1 MSNNHDNTIESQL
14 NLIENGSH
22 NDLISFENELLD
34 GARVNSGNTET
45 VDIIER
51 GLRET
56 DNVFNELQEVA
67 SRLAAH
73 ISPIE
78 SFNTEREIE
87 LLRVDNIIDIPM
99 RAESSRNNPREDRGV
114 TFRDMISDMIT
125 NTTTSVVTTVP
136 GMPPLYSLVNHPNMN
151 NLNQGTQNPLRGYE
165 ELGDGNF
172 GQESQHPF
180 QGAERPIQDSTQYRF
195 LGLREPG
202 FNNQYS
208 SSQFQPEGATGQ
220 GHAYSSNEQQYPITG
235 GTKPKTKHQDPR
247 LPQNNNYNYLE
258 VQQAINTHFPSAVR
272 DDLPAQKVIDDK
284 MLWLEQ
290 MLQWQTDEQAEVFKW
305 VERDFEEVDELR
317 LPTDLI
323 ELKRMALE
331 QLEEMEEKCKELEET
346 YARECLGKVV
356 YARQQSW
363 QRRYRMVRS
372 HIRCSRAMIRYYTEG
387 RTGGGERDPD
397 VCSSDEVQR
406 DQIPVRNVSCQP
418 AWSGPQGV
426 AAVAQPVAV
435 SQTGNRGETT
445 LEADMPGQ
453 TRVETAPRFFTTEEY
468 RNHRLSTAQGHSVTA
483 ETVPVISTPAGSREP
498 RPPVLGTN
506 HIDDHFAFQRPLAPQ
521 NHSAPEIPNPQR
533 PPATQFVGPPEFFNN
548 QGPSA
553 QQNNNLQNQQ
563 FLPRNPAIPM
573 PGVQEFN
580 RVHGHYDMQPA
591 IWPGLYHNDIQIQL
605 AMQAQRQQ
613 ELARQSHETQM
624 NQALEIA
631 KMAQQG
637 NACNSFDKFTRYENM
652 SFPKFGGKHT
662 EYQAFRT
669 DFDSRMVYAKIPER
683 VKGCYLYGALE
694 GAAKDYVGNTG
705 TWVNRYAELWAK
717 LDSRYAN
724 RWTLAAETIKATLI
738 SEVPKGSIGNHADL
752 VRYIDQ
758 QVNMIESIG
767 QLDLTPQQLAVN
779 TLLMK
784 LPEFIAEPIRNG
796 LRIRRKGTKDQE
808 DFKFTPEE
816 FAEVVND
823 TVLNMDKLYP
833 KATST
838 TVMQTNVSHK
848 GGVVPSKGSGTQS
861 NSSGNHS
868 NSNSSNKGNYNHNAN
883 NNNHGNVGHSGGNY
897 NGNHNNGSSNGS
909 GGFNF
914 RGNSR
919 GGYRGNSRFQG
930 SSRPLKCYICQGE
943 HYSAD
948 CTKYT
953 TPHAKRDALIAQNRC
968 PGCARAPHFGDPCEL
983 YFKCRVC
990 KNAKHYDYL
999 CIWKEP
1005 ESNK

>member
-1 MSNNHDNTIESQL
+1 MSNNHDNIIE
-14 NLIENGSH
+14 NLIEDESQ
-22 NDLISFENELLD
+22 NDLISFEDELLESD
-34 GARVNSGNTET
+34 GARVNTET
-45 VDIIER
+45 VDNIEI

-78 SFNTEREIE
+78 SFGIEREIE
-87 LLRVDNIIDIPM
+87 LLRVENSIDSPM

-114 TFRDMISDMIT
+114 TFRDLTSNMST
-125 NTTTSVVTTVP
+125 NTTTSVVSAVS
-136 GMPPLYSLVNHPNMN
+136 GMPPLYSLSNPSNTN
-151 NLNQGTQNPLRGYE
+151 NLNPSTQNSLREYEGLGGGHLDQETQRPLQGTE
-165 ELGDGNF
+165 V
-172 GQESQHPF
+172 
-180 QGAERPIQDSTQYRF
+180 PIQNSTQYQF

-202 FNNQYS
+202 FNNLYS
-208 SSQFQPEGATGQ
+208 SSQFQPEGATGLFK
-220 GHAYSSNEQQYPITG
+220 GHAYSSNTQQYPITG
-235 GTKPKTKHQDPR
+235 GTKPKVKHQDPR

-258 VQQAINTHFPSAVR
+258 VQQAINTHFPSAVTGVQPGQNGAEDR
-272 DDLPAQKVIDDK
+272 

-290 MLQWQTDEQAEVFKW
+290 MLQWQSDELKDLYEWIQK
-305 VERDFEEVDELR
+305 DFEEVDELEEAR
-317 LPTDLI
+317 NPRDLI
-323 ELKRMALE
+323 ELKRMALD
-331 QLEEMEEKCKELEET
+331 QLEEIEEKCKGLEET
-346 YARECLGKVV
+346 YARDCLGKVS
-356 YARQQSW
+356 YARQQAW
-363 QRRYRMVRS
+363 QAKYRIIRN
-372 HIRCSRAMIRYYTEG
+372 HIRCSRGMVHYYTQEKI
-387 RTGGGERDPD
+387 RKSESNPD
-397 VCSSDEVQR
+397 MYNNNEVQ
-406 DQIPVRNVSCQP
+406 QEHIPIQSDSCQTG
-418 AWSGPQGV
+418 WRGLQGG
-426 AAVAQPVAV
+426 AAVAQPVTELQ
-435 SQTGNRGETT
+435 SGTTTG
-445 LEADMPGQ
+445 ADRPSQ
-453 TRVETAPRFFTTEEY
+453 TRVETIPVFNTIEDY
-468 RNHRLSTAQGHSVTA
+468 RNFQLSTSQGHSVTA
-483 ETVPVISTPAGSREP
+483 ETVPVVITPAGAREL
-498 RPPVLGTN
+498 RPPVSGTN
-506 HIDDHFAFQRPLAPQ
+506 YISDHCTFQRPPASQ
-521 NHSAPEIPNPQR
+521 HHSAPEIPNQQG
-533 PPATQFVGPPEFFNN
+533 PPATQIPGAPEFLNN
-548 QGPSA
+548 QRPSA
-553 QQNNNLQNQQ
+553 QQYNNVQNQH
-563 FLPRNPAIPM
+563 FLPREPAIPV
-573 PGVQEFN
+573 PGVQEYN
-580 RVHGHYDMQPA
+580 RVHGHYNMQPA
-591 IWPGLYHNDIQIQL
+591 IWPGVYHNNTGIQIQL
-605 AMQAQRQQ
+605 ALQAQRQQ
-613 ELARQSHETQM
+613 ELARQTHETQM

-637 NACNSFDKFTRYENM
+637 NVGNSYDKFTKYENM
-652 SFPKFGGKHT
+652 SFPKFSGKHT

-738 SEVPKGSIGNHADL
+738 SEVPKGSLGNHTEL

-758 QVNMIESIG
+758 QVNMIETIG

-796 LRIRRKGTKDQE
+796 LRIRRKGTQNQE

-823 TVLNMDKLYP
+823 TLLNMDKLYP

-838 TVMQTNVSHK
+838 ATVMQTNVTHK
-848 GGVVPSKGSGTQS
+848 GGTLPFKGSNTQY
-861 NSSGNHS
+861 NSSGN
-868 NSNSSNKGNYNHNAN
+868 NNNKGKN
-883 NNNHGNVGHSGGNY
+883 NNNGNNTNNQGDGGHSGGNY
-897 NGNHNNGSSNGS
+897 NYNDNHNNGNSSGNS
-909 GGFNF
+909 GGNS

-943 HYSAD
+943 HYSAS

-953 TPHAKRDALIAQNRC
+953 TPHEKRDALIAQNRC
-968 PGCARAPHFGDPCEL
+968 PGCARAPHYGDPCEL
-983 YFKCRVC
+983 YYRCRVC
-990 KNAKHYDYL
+990 KNARHYDYL